1 MEIIGLLI
9 LAWLGYVI
17 LGGYNKAK
25 TRRYHAVVA
34 RAKRTI
40 DETNELYRPTWIN
53 NDNKRDEFIEVV
65 RSLSSKKGVPG
76 NYLDHLFNNEAFNRM
91 VLMKFT
97 AILEQNKLSFTDQ
110 KTAVSE
116 LIRDLWKDGVEM
128 PPSNSNLQQIIS
140 FLDTKIF
147 NSFDASA
154 VAARLYLDA
163 NFIHAVE
170 TFNNP
175 SAVSFEEKYGHTI
188 SSEAKE
194 FFDKID
200 VTNGALYMEL
210 NYQTHGVNLTEISRY
225 ISSFSN
231 NKSSEELILK
241 LLTAEHL
248 IETWKLR

>member
-200 VTNGALYMEL
+200 VANGTLYMEL

>member
-1 MEIIGLLI
+1 MEIIGLLL

-17 LGGYNKAK
+17 FGGYNKAK
-25 TRRYHAVVA
+25 IRRYHAVVA

-53 NDNKRDEFIEVV
+53 IDNKRNEFIDVV
-65 RSLSSKKGVPG
+65 RSLSSKQGVPG

-110 KTAVSE
+110 KNAVSE

-128 PPSNSNLQQIIS
+128 PPSNSNLQQIVS

-194 FFDKID
+194 FFDKIE
-200 VTNGALYMEL
+200 VTNGAQYMEL
-210 NYQTHGVNLTEISRY
+210 NYQSHGVNLTEISRY

>member
-1 MEIIGLLI
+1 MEIIGLLV

-40 DETNELYRPTWIN
+40 DETDELYRPTWIN
-53 NDNKRDEFIEVV
+53 NDNKRNEFIEVV
-65 RSLSSKKGVPG
+65 RSLSSKQGVPG

-91 VLMKFT
+91 AIMKFT
-97 AILEQNKLSFTDQ
+97 AILEQNNLSFTDQ
-110 KTAVSE
+110 KMAVSE

-128 PPSNSNLQQIIS
+128 PPSNTNLQKIIT

-147 NSFDASA
+147 NGFDASA

-175 SAVSFEEKYGHTI
+175 SSVSFEEKYGDII
-188 SSEAKE
+188 SNEAKP
-194 FFDKID
+194 FFNVID
-200 VTNGALYMEL
+200 ITNGAQYMEL
-210 NYQTHGVNLTEISRY
+210 HYQNHSVDITEISRY

-231 NKSSEELILK
+231 NKPSDELLLK
-241 LLTAEHL
+241 LFTAEHL
-248 IETWKLR
+248 IQYWKLR

>member
-116 LIRDLWKDGVEM
+116 LIRDLWKDSVEM
-128 PPSNSNLQQIIS
+128 PPSNSNLQQIVS
-140 FLDTKIF
+140 FLETKIF

-231 NKSSEELILK
+231 NKSSDELILK

>member
-1 MEIIGLLI
+1 MEIIGLLL

-17 LGGYNKAK
+17 FGGYNKAK

-53 NDNKRDEFIEVV
+53 NDNKRNEFIDVV
-65 RSLSSKKGVPG
+65 RSLSSKQGVPG

-110 KTAVSE
+110 KNAVSE

-128 PPSNSNLQQIIS
+128 PPSNSNLQQIVS

-194 FFDKID
+194 FFDKIE
-200 VTNGALYMEL
+200 VTNGAQYMEL
-210 NYQTHGVNLTEISRY
+210 NYQSHGVNLTEISRY

>member
-1 MEIIGLLI
+1 MEIIGLLL

-17 LGGYNKAK
+17 FGGYNKAK

-53 NDNKRDEFIEVV
+53 NDNKRNEFIDVV
-65 RSLSSKKGVPG
+65 RSLSSKQGVPG

-110 KTAVSE
+110 KNAVSE

-128 PPSNSNLQQIIS
+128 PPSNSNLQQIVS

-194 FFDKID
+194 FFDKIE
-200 VTNGALYMEL
+200 VTNGAQYMEL
-210 NYQTHGVNLTEISRY
+210 NYQSHGVNLTEISRY

-231 NKSSEELILK
+231 NKSSDELILK

>member
-53 NDNKRDEFIEVV
+53 NDNKRNEFIDVV
-65 RSLSSKKGVPG
+65 RSLSSKQGVPG

-110 KTAVSE
+110 KNAVSE

-128 PPSNSNLQQIIS
+128 PPSNSNLQQIVS

-194 FFDKID
+194 FFDKIE
-200 VTNGALYMEL
+200 VTNGAQYMEL
-210 NYQTHGVNLTEISRY
+210 NYQSHGVNLTEISRY

>member
-1 MEIIGLLI
+1 MEIIGVLI

-17 LGGYNKAK
+17 FGGYNKAK

-40 DETNELYRPTWIN
+40 DETDELYRPTWIN
-53 NDNKRDEFIEVV
+53 NDNKRDEFIGVV
-65 RSLSSKKGVPG
+65 KSLSLKQGVPG
-76 NYLDHLFNNEAFNRM
+76 EYLDHLFNNEAFNRM

-97 AILEQNKLSFTDQ
+97 AILEQNNLSFTDQ

-147 NSFDASA
+147 NSFDAA
-154 VAARLYLDA
+154 VVASRLYLDA
-163 NFIHAVE
+163 NFIHAVNM
-170 TFNNP
+170 FNSP
-175 SAVSFEEKYGHTI
+175 DAESFEKKYGHTI
-188 SSEAKE
+188 SNEAKA
-194 FFDKID
+194 FFDQID
-200 VTNGALYMEL
+200 VTNGAQYMEL
-210 NYQTHGVNLTEISRY
+210 NYQTHSVNVTEISRY

-231 NKSSEELILK
+231 NKPSDELTLK

>member
-1 MEIIGLLI
+1 MEIIGLLL

-17 LGGYNKAK
+17 FGGYNKAK

-53 NDNKRDEFIEVV
+53 NDNKRNEFIDVV
-65 RSLSSKKGVPG
+65 RSLSSKQGVPG

-97 AILEQNKLSFTDQ
+97 AILEQNNLSFTDQ
-110 KTAVSE
+110 KNAVSE

-128 PPSNSNLQQIIS
+128 PPSNSNLQQIVS

-188 SSEAKE
+188 SSEAKA

-200 VTNGALYMEL
+200 VTNGAQYMEL

>member
-1 MEIIGLLI
+1 MEIIGLLL

-17 LGGYNKAK
+17 FGGYNKAK

-53 NDNKRDEFIEVV
+53 NDNKRNEFIDVV
-65 RSLSSKKGVPG
+65 RSLSSKQGVPG

-97 AILEQNKLSFTDQ
+97 AILEQNNLSFTDQ
-110 KTAVSE
+110 KNAVSE

-128 PPSNSNLQQIIS
+128 PPSNSNLQQIVS

-194 FFDKID
+194 FFDKIE
-200 VTNGALYMEL
+200 VTNGAQYMEL
-210 NYQTHGVNLTEISRY
+210 NYQSHGVNLTEISRY

>member
-1 MEIIGLLI
+1 MEIIGLLL

-17 LGGYNKAK
+17 FGGYNKAK

-53 NDNKRDEFIEVV
+53 NDNKRNEFIDVV
-65 RSLSSKKGVPG
+65 RSLSSKQGVPG

-97 AILEQNKLSFTDQ
+97 AILEQNNLSFTDQ
-110 KTAVSE
+110 KNAVSE

-128 PPSNSNLQQIIS
+128 PPSNSNLQQIVS

-200 VTNGALYMEL
+200 VTNGAQYMEL
-210 NYQTHGVNLTEISRY
+210 NYQSHGVNLTEISRY

-231 NKSSEELILK
+231 NKSSDELILK

-248 IETWKLR
+248 IEYWKLR